1 MKALLSWLNEFADF
15 GDDVDRLADRL
26 TALGLAVD
34 GVERAGNRVDGVVVA
49 KVLRTEKH
57 PDAAKVTR
65 VWVDAGDGVE
75 RHVWCGATNMRAG
88 DLVPLATLGTTMP
101 DGREINRRGIL
112 GIDSEGMLCSGIE
125 LGLDDDAAGL
135 KILPPHL
142 RLGLNV
148 FDALEIEPEV
158 VFDLD
163 VTRNRPDCYGHLG
176 IARDLAASLSLP
188 LHPRGERR
196 SEGKTKN
203 DLTVQILDGTPCSS
217 FEAVVVD
224 GVRITQSPEWI
235 ARRLLHAG
243 MRPINN
249 VVDVSNLVNLELNQP
264 NHAYDSKTV
273 GHGFVVRLAREGE
286 VMTTLDGVERTLSA
300 DDMVICDAK
309 DRPIG
314 IAGIMGGLD
323 SEVTDD
329 TTSLAIEIAHFDA
342 QAVAKTASRMGLRTE
357 ASIRFERG
365 VDPHGADRAFDRFV
379 ELLRVTCPQIE
390 VRKGVARSTTADLM
404 PPTRGVDVRASEIRR
419 VLGVDVDAAA
429 LRGLL
434 EPIGFGVV
442 GAGETARV
450 EIPSFR
456 PDCVV
461 EIDVIE
467 EVARHYGYDRLGKQ
481 VPKSPVFGRLS
492 QSQVR
497 RRLLRDVVLGLG
509 LSEAMPNPFLAPGDL
524 PRSGLG
530 ELDALRLANP
540 LVAEESILRTSL
552 RPGLMKT
559 IVFNQSHRVEGV
571 RLFEMGHVYP
581 QGNGELPDEY
591 ESLCLIEVGAD
602 ARLAMHWWNEISS
615 ALEVG
620 AQLNQDVVPAGFHP
634 TRSATLAR
642 GKTILG
648 AVGEI
653 DPSVLARFGVQG
665 RVACLEL
672 NASIIC
678 GETPKV
684 VVSKPI
690 SKFPPSDF
698 DLAFVADMSVPAGVL
713 VRAIRQAGGALLE
726 HVRIFDVFDGGDLPE
741 GSRSIALRVR
751 LRSSDRTLTDDDVAT
766 TRGKCIEAV
775 AKVGGS
781 IRQ

>member
-1 MKALLSWLNEFADF
+1 VKALLSWLNEFADF

-148 FDALEIEPEV
+148 FDALEIDPEV

-309 DRPIG
+309 GRPIG

-390 VRKGVARSTTADLM
+390 VRKGVARSTTADLT

-530 ELDALRLANP
+530 ELNALRLANP